1 MSIQNKKLLFFDLA
15 ISGHHAEYLYHL
27 IKYRVAHPECQEF
40 VLVTHPDLIGHL
52 RGLVLPQD
60 WHSKGVTILHL
71 SENEM
76 QELSKISSVFKRAN
90 AEFRIL
96 NRIVHEHQVHRCYL
110 MPLNKFQFAVGSQ
123 MDRTLPCCIRG
134 ILFNPFGVSGEREPA
149 ILTKLRKHFQL
160 IWMLRN
166 KLLEHIYILNNNN
179 LVNALNKKYRR
190 QNLFVS
196 LPDPILIPPKRP
208 QNNLAADI
216 LGRSDKY
223 RYLLFGSLSAGK
235 GIFLVLEALKQIP
248 DDIVCHIEVLFA
260 GTIVSNDRKFFLA
273 ALSDLRRDRP
283 AISVHLLDEFV
294 PYNSLETLF
303 SNTDCVLLPYIGN
316 QASSGVIG
324 HAALY
329 GKPVISPDSGLIGN
343 IVRSYK
349 LGTVIPTMDSSK
361 LATAMEVFYRSG
373 KTCCA
378 TTGMQR
384 FTAERSPTRFVE
396 TLIK

>member
-110 MPLNKFQFAVGSQ
+110 MWLNDFQFAVGSQ

-179 LVNALNKKYRR
+179 LVNA
-190 QNLFVS
+190 
-196 LPDPILIPPKRP
+196 
-208 QNNLAADI
+208 
-216 LGRSDKY
+216 
-223 RYLLFGSLSAGK
+223 
-235 GIFLVLEALKQIP
+235 
-248 DDIVCHIEVLFA
+248 
-260 GTIVSNDRKFFLA
+260 
-273 ALSDLRRDRP
+273 
-283 AISVHLLDEFV
+283 
-294 PYNSLETLF
+294 
-303 SNTDCVLLPYIGN
+303 
-316 QASSGVIG
+316 
-324 HAALY
+324 
-329 GKPVISPDSGLIGN
+329 
-343 IVRSYK
+343 
-349 LGTVIPTMDSSK
+349 
-361 LATAMEVFYRSG
+361 
-373 KTCCA
+373 
-378 TTGMQR
+378 
-384 FTAERSPTRFVE
+384 
-396 TLIK
+396 